1 MSEVAKSFK
10 KMVYLSFPYDVSK
23 HPVVCDLTR
32 KFDLVFN
39 ILKAH
44 ITPRQEGFMTLEITG
59 TEDNY
64 LKGVEYLK
72 SRGISVTPVSQKVA
86 RTEDACIHC
95 GVCTTICPTN
105 SLRVDPATQRV
116 EFDMDTCSGCGMCVK
131 VCPVKA
137 MEIDLENGIL

>member
-1 MSEVAKSFK
+1 MSEMVKSFK
-10 KMVYLSFPYDVSK
+10 KMVYLSFPYDISK

-32 KFDLVFN
+32 KYDLVFN

-59 TEDNY
+59 LEANY
-64 LKGVEYLK
+64 KMGVEYLK
-72 SRGISVTPVSQKVA
+72 SRGITVTPVSQKVS
-86 RTEDACIHC
+86 RTEEACIHC
-95 GVCTTICPTN
+95 GVCTSLCPTK
-105 SLRVDPATQRV
+105 SLQLDETTRRI
-116 EFDMDTCSGCGMCVK
+116 EFDPDTCSGCGMCVK